1 MCCWVLLDVTLAV
14 DDTDSEHLFIVA
26 DVDLGQEEELNTR
39 FRFAFG
45 HAFLFQLSAQINEF
59 VEFFPDKAMYSSNG
73 RNGTRISEKQ
83 DQGASVQKT
92 VWTV

>member
-1 MCCWVLLDVTLAV
+1 MTLAV

-39 FRFAFG
+39 LRFAFG

-59 VEFFPDKAMYSSNG
+59 VEFFPDKAMYSSNWI
-73 RNGTRISEKQ
+73 NGTRISEKQ